1 MSKAPL
7 PAPLSPEDKVELL
20 LETLESIR
28 TTLDETIS
36 YIDDSMIE
44 ADDRG

>member
-1 MSKAPL
+1 MTTPASAPMT
-7 PAPLSPEDKVELL
+7 PEEKVQLL

-28 TTLDETIS
+28 GTLDETIS